1 MALGKSGRA
10 KLREL
15 AGKAYQRELDHE
27 LRGLALTFDSWR
39 NGKIDCF
46 ELSDRIHEFHDGVSR
61 QLHVMYEQMKPE
73 MAVGRAVAR
82 GLVSSNEIPPGV
94 LPEIQKHIDFFRQD
108 LENDK
113 ADR

>member
-1 MALGKSGRA
+1 
-10 KLREL
+10 
-15 AGKAYQRELDHE
+15 
-27 LRGLALTFDSWR
+27 
-39 NGKIDCF
+39 
-46 ELSDRIHEFHDGVSR
+46 
-61 QLHVMYEQMKPE
+61 MYEQMKPE

-82 GLVSSNEIPPGV
+82 GLVSSNEILPGV